1 MANYSVW
8 LFVVH
13 VCWSLPGAGIV
24 REKGESED
32 LASFPFQYAAG
43 DETGIEWGYAQV
55 AWTTTA
61 KPEACPA
68 PSSWLEEAGHLI
80 GTSLE
85 DTLPSEDEVYSCLK
99 PLLPVL
105 ACLIIDNCWNEGSG
119 IPIVLAALIAYT
131 WVSVAY
137 EIFKIFVEAQVY
149 IFLSLYIMCIGR
161 LVDRG
166 RFQTLAERRGNL
178 MAIVTGKLSKVN
190 LLF

>member
-68 PSSWLEEAGHLI
+68 PSSWL
-80 GTSLE
+80 
-85 DTLPSEDEVYSCLK
+85 
-99 PLLPVL
+99 
-105 ACLIIDNCWNEGSG
+105 
-119 IPIVLAALIAYT
+119 
-131 WVSVAY
+131 
-137 EIFKIFVEAQVY
+137 
-149 IFLSLYIMCIGR
+149 GR
-161 LVDRG
+161 LRVAFKTDLKKKYCSLSVIQQNHFSPLS
-166 RFQTLAERRGNL
+166 RFFTSIPVVFSLVL
-178 MAIVTGKLSKVN
+178 ISK
-190 LLF
+190 